1 MALSDKQSDN
11 LLEDVSKLIN
21 TVIDLEQKIINLN
34 YKIKTVSV
42 SVVDLIDHTN
52 MPDPLVKNDLD
63 DSNSMMFTSGR

>member
-42 SVVDLIDHTN
+42 SVVNLINHTN
-52 MPDPLVKNDLD
+52 MPEPQI
-63 DSNSMMFTSGR
+63 MQIGRASCRERV